1 MRLNS
6 LRGKRL
12 EGNQRELLAREKRG
26 KRERHAR
33 GTEWNA
39 WKDANAFFVFLVHQ
53 WDVKILTGQYS
64 RSVNQSL
71 NTLIWYYLSNLI
83 DLSVITGYR
92 IWRVKRKS
100 QKILSLLYGNLTL
113 KLETCGRSR
122 TQISISFPFNRLVHK
137 KYIPTKKEKSSCIPC
152 QGFILYGFQRAFLS
166 PHRIPTPH
174 PLLRMQKTLLFI
186 ARYHWLWLIFSSIS
200 FSSFSK
206 NTGKFVPR
214 KTLSARKWAKTQN
227 SFSFRVHV
235 QNIVSDSLF
244 LEFPGLTLF
253 PCF

>member
-6 LRGKRL
+6 LRGRRL
-12 EGNQRELLAREKRG
+12 EGNQRELLARE

-53 WDVKILTGQYS
+53 WDVKILIVQYFK
-64 RSVNQSL
+64 SVNQSL

-113 KLETCGRSR
+113 KLETCARSR

-137 KYIPTKKEKSSCIPC
+137 KIYTYKKRKVLMHTVMPRFHPLWFPTS
-152 QGFILYGFQRAFLS
+152 ILVS
-166 PHRIPTPH
+166 TPH
-174 PLLRMQKTLLFI
+174 PHPPPLTEDAKNLAFHCTLP
-186 ARYHWLWLIFSSIS
+186 LIMANFSSIS

-206 NTGKFVPR
+206 NTGKFVSR

>member
-6 LRGKRL
+6 LRGRRL

-26 KRERHAR
+26 KSERHAR

-53 WDVKILTGQYS
+53 WDVKILIVQYS
-64 RSVNQSL
+64 KSVNQSL

-113 KLETCGRSR
+113 KLETCARSR

-137 KYIPTKKEKSSCIPC
+137 KYIPIKKEKSSCIPC

-174 PLLRMQKTLLFI
+174 PLPRMQTTLLFI

-214 KTLSARKWAKTQN
+214 KTLSARKRANTN
-227 SFSFRVHV
+227 FF
-235 QNIVSDSLF
+235 
-244 LEFPGLTLF
+244 
-253 PCF
+253 